1 MHNIEWKPE
10 LSIGIE
16 SIDNDHRKLIELTNQ
31 LIGAID
37 REFPQEEILA
47 IFDELEAYT
56 HYHFG
61 REESFMDTHC
71 TLDEMKEEIRKHKA
85 QHRYFTGRLTVLK
98 ETLEHATKKSVSYEI
113 VEFLLHWLIDHIINE
128 DLKLTHCLKVHRH
141 HRGSWLQR
149 MTDTLRKKTSL
160 HQRLWFI
167 LALPLLFFV
176 LQTFFINYNAYNR
189 YSELQKVQS
198 VTQAVVNINNIITQL
213 QKERGL
219 STAYILS
226 GYHHFQEKLL
236 QQRKQTDEALKE
248 GLYSQKTLHSYV
260 NIGTGVSVL
269 QQLVKIRTTLDA
281 HHLSKEE
288 SLSYYTNFIKT
299 LIGIIK
305 EISYLPFNTIDQN
318 TYSPILLLLHLNEV
332 QGLMRNEGVISL
344 EAKQTSTKHF
354 QELLQTK
361 KNYLHTFNLLAPT
374 YLKDAVAQIEASDNT
389 KDIKHLQKQILN
401 GTLHGNKAAQ
411 EWFTATSLKIEKY
424 KKVIEQTLQQIE
436 HDAYLQK
443 KHFSTLILTVWVIF
457 IVIILFIGI
466 SIYLFNES
474 ILHPLSVLTSALYKL
489 SEGDKSVY
497 FSTVNKKDAISRME
511 HSYNHLRR
519 SLIKAD
525 YSNIL
530 MELQELKTQKYERL
544 SAEDPLTAIFN
555 RRAFIHALEH
565 EIIEVKKSNKPLS
578 LLTLDI
584 DHFKQINDTFGHDT
598 GDVVLQRF
606 VQRIKTLIRDND
618 IFARIGGEEFAVLLP
633 NTSHKGA
640 QTLAGKIINE
650 IAALDLNTVAA
661 GLKMTVSIG
670 IAVYKNNTSSKVLL
684 KEADEQL
691 YEAKRSGRNRFC
703 G

>member
-1 MHNIEWKPE
+1 MHHIEWKPE
-10 LSIGIE
+10 LGIGIE
-16 SIDNDHRKLIELTNQ
+16 NIDNDHRKLIALTNQ

-37 REFPQEEILA
+37 KEFPQEKILT

-61 REESFMDTHC
+61 REESFMDTDC
-71 TLDEMKEEIRKHKA
+71 TLNEMQEHIRKHKE
-85 QHRYFTGRLTVLK
+85 QHRYFTDKLPELK
-98 ETLEHATKKSVSYEI
+98 EQLMHTDSKSVSYEI
-113 VEFLLHWLIDHIINE
+113 VDFLLHWLIDHIINE
-128 DLKLTHCLKVHRH
+128 DLKLTHCLKVNQH
-141 HRGSWLQR
+141 HKGSWLQR
-149 MTDTLRKKTSL
+149 ITNTLRKKTSL
-160 HQRLWFI
+160 YQRLWLI
-167 LALPLLFFV
+167 LSLPLLFFIV
-176 LQTFFINYNAYNR
+176 QTFFINYNAYNR

-198 VTQAVVNINNIITQL
+198 VTQAVVNLNNIITQL

-226 GYHHFQEKLL
+226 DYHHFQEKLL
-236 QQRKQTDEALKE
+236 QQRKETDEAISQ
-248 GLYSQKTLHSYV
+248 GLASKKTLQPYV
-260 NIGTGVSVL
+260 NLDTGAAAL
-269 QQLVKIRTTLDA
+269 KQLIKIRATLDA
-281 HHLSKEE
+281 HHLNKEE
-288 SLSYYTNFIKT
+288 SLTYYTSFIKT

-305 EISYLPFNTIDQN
+305 EISYLPFNTIDKN

-332 QGLMRNEGVISL
+332 QGLIRNEGVISL
-344 EAKQTSTKHF
+344 ETKQTSTKQFHD
-354 QELLQTK
+354 LLQTK
-361 KNYLHTFNLLAPT
+361 KDYIYTFNLLAPT
-374 YLKDAVAQIEASDNT
+374 YLKNAIAQIEASDNAT
-389 KDIKHLQKQILN
+389 SFRQLQQQVLK

-411 EWFTATSLKIEKY
+411 EWFTTTSLQIEKY

-443 KHFSTLILTVWVIF
+443 KHFSTLIVVVWIIF
-457 IVIILFIGI
+457 ILIILFLGV
-466 SIYLFNES
+466 SIYLFKES
-474 ILHPLSVLTSALYKL
+474 ILRPLKVLTSALHKL
-489 SEGDKSVY
+489 SLGDKSVY
-497 FSTVNKKDAISRME
+497 FRTINKKDAISKME
-511 HSYNHLRR
+511 HTYNHLRR

-525 YSNIL
+525 YANIL

-544 SAEDPLTAIFN
+544 SSEDPLTAIFN
-555 RRAFIHALEH
+555 RRAFMHTLEY
-565 EIIEVKKSNKPLS
+565 EINEVKKSNKPLS